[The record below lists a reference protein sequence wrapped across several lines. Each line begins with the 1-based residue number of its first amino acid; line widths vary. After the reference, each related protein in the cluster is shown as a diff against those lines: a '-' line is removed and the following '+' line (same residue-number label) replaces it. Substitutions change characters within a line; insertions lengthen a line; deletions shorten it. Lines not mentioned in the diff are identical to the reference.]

1 VSQTSN
7 RSSLLTTAE
16 GETSGAFGPKEWSLV
31 LGISCIWGGSFVFI
45 ANALDS
51 FPPPVIS
58 LMRLSL
64 GFLALSC
71 FPAARNAKFEKGDMR
86 RAALLGIVW
95 LALPFLLFPIAEQW
109 ISSAVAGMLNGGIPV
124 IAAIISAVMLH
135 RSPGPRQ
142 ILGIAVGAVG
152 IVFISLPSLTGGS
165 KTALGVALV
174 LVAVLGYGIASNLAV
189 PLTQRYGSLA
199 TQWRVQGFAV
209 LWSLPFGLSRVS
221 KVHDVTFKSLGSV
234 LVLGLF
240 GTGIALV
247 LAGRLMAR
255 VGVTRGTVFNYL
267 VPVVAIVLGVV
278 FRDDKFEVLH
288 GIGIALVLSGA
299 FVLSRAG
306 R

>member
-1 VSQTSN
+1 M
-7 RSSLLTTAE
+7 LTTAE
-16 GETSGAFGPKEWSLV
+16 GETASAFGPREWALVSVISL
-31 LGISCIWGGSFVFI
+31 IWGGSFVFI

-58 LMRLSL
+58 LIRLTL

-71 FPAARNAKFEKGDMR
+71 FPAARNATFERHDMQ
-86 RAALLGIVW
+86 RAAMLGLVW
-95 LALPFLLFPIAEQW
+95 LALPFLLFPLAEQW

-124 IAAIISAVMLH
+124 IAAIISAGMLR
-135 RSPGPRQ
+135 RSPGTRQ
-142 ILGIAVGAVG
+142 IVGIAIGAVG
-152 IVFISLPSLTGGS
+152 IVFISLPSLSGGS

-174 LVAVLGYGIASNLAV
+174 LVGVLCYGVASNLAM

-209 LWSLPFGLSRVS
+209 LWSLPFGLTRVSRV
-221 KVHDVTFKSLGSV
+221 HDLTFKSVGSV
-234 LVLGLF
+234 LVLGVF

-255 VGVTRGTVFNYL
+255 VGVTRGTIFNYI

-278 FRDDKFEVLH
+278 FRGDEFKLLH
-288 GIGIALVLSGA
+288 GIGIALVLVGA
-299 FVLSRAG
+299 FVLSRKS
-306 R
+306 